1 MLGRRSVSQAQARSP
16 TPLPRLSTSGSN
28 PRPDRCRVTTS
39 HLLLALPKQKETFAC
54 QSSADVGVCTVLY
67 ANAHPSMSHVSP
79 AFAPVFGNCLR
90 ALRKVVYTE
99 TAQPFIIAGSG
110 TLGW

>member
-1 MLGRRSVSQAQARSP
+1 MIA
-16 TPLPRLSTSGSN
+16 
-28 PRPDRCRVTTS
+28 
-39 HLLLALPKQKETFAC
+39 
-54 QSSADVGVCTVLY
+54 VLY

-79 AFAPVFGNCLR
+79 AFAPVFGYCLR

>member
-1 MLGRRSVSQAQARSP
+1 
-16 TPLPRLSTSGSN
+16 
-28 PRPDRCRVTTS
+28 
-39 HLLLALPKQKETFAC
+39 
-54 QSSADVGVCTVLY
+54 
-67 ANAHPSMSHVSP
+67 MSHVSP
-79 AFAPVFGNCLR
+79 AFAPVFAYCLR

>member
-1 MLGRRSVSQAQARSP
+1 MSFKQEEHKLLVIPGPVECSDEGECA
-16 TPLPRLSTSGSN
+16 PRAPDVRLT
-28 PRPDRCRVTTS
+28 RPP
-39 HLLLALPKQKETFAC
+39 A
-54 QSSADVGVCTVLY
+54 VLY

-79 AFAPVFGNCLR
+79 AFAPVFGYCLK
-90 ALRKVVYTE
+90 ALRKVVYTQ